1 MGRNDYASTGI
12 GVLKTMLGT
21 YILIIAGICYA
32 ASRDAKA
39 EQDPVAIVNEAQ
51 ESYRILSY
59 NGKVFAVNED
69 DYEAFK
75 QSGSNDT
82 VLIDALDQEPVQT
95 IINKNDIEEL
105 TICSSYDEAVNY
117 ITSLNDTKTISGL

>member
-105 TICSSYDEAVNY
+105 AVCSSYDEAVNY

>member
-69 DYEAFK
+69 DYETFK

-82 VLIDALDQEPVQT
+82 VLIDALYQEPVQT

-117 ITSLNDTKTISGL
+117 ITSLNDTKTIRGL

>member
-117 ITSLNDTKTISGL
+117 ITSLNDTKTIRGL

>member
-1 MGRNDYASTGI
+1 MGGNDYASTGI

-21 YILIIAGICYA
+21 YILIIAGICYV

-75 QSGSNDT
+75 RSGSNDT

-117 ITSLNDTKTISGL
+117 ISSLNDTKTISGL